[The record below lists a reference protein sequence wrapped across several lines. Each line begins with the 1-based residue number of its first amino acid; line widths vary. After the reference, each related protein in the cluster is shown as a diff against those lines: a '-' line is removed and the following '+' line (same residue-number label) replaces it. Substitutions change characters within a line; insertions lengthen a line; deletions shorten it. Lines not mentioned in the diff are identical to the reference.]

1 VCVCACAFV
10 CMCACVRERHT
21 ERERVCACAF
31 AYVCVFWLSST
42 SCVARGTGLEVL
54 KRIPLAAADNAKHLQ
69 LLSWFV
75 NKVQLM
81 QPGHMLILPGG
92 WVVRAPPKV
101 REGRNPRSA
110 RESSVSTPPVVELV
124 HSAALPG
131 STERLAS
138 SRRCTGGSMPAPRS
152 ARVSRGR

>member
-1 VCVCACAFV
+1 
-10 CMCACVRERHT
+10 MC
-21 ERERVCACAF
+21 ERERRLR
-31 AYVCVFWLSST
+31 VCVRLCDTESAPACVCVSCPLPIVHHLSITMSLPLIHPRAHKHT
-42 SCVARGTGLEVL
+42 YTGLEVL

-101 REGRNPRSA
+101 SLECWA
-110 RESSVSTPPVVELV
+110 
-124 HSAALPG
+124 
-131 STERLAS
+131 
-138 SRRCTGGSMPAPRS
+138 
-152 ARVSRGR
+152 